1 MSGRASRLIEGSP
14 LRHADPRA
22 KLALAIGT
30 SAAVALPLDRL
41 AVCCLVFALL
51 VVASG
56 VAEPVARRLS
66 RATPFLAAL
75 FLIDALVLGLAF
87 AALITLRLAL
97 LLSAFTLVLA
107 TTTSDELRAA
117 LERLM
122 VPRRFA
128 FTFATAFCSVAFFE
142 DELRGIMEA
151 QRARGMFTEP
161 PHPRPK
167 AWRARLEALVPLAVP
182 AIVLAT
188 KRAWALHEAAAAR
201 GFDHP
206 DARCGQDLRFRVL
219 DYGLLGAPT
228 ALLLGFL
235 VWQ

>member
-1 MSGRASRLIEGSP
+1 MPGRALHLIETSP
-14 LRHADPRA
+14 LRYADPRA
-22 KLALAIGT
+22 KLALGIGA
-30 SAAVALPLDRL
+30 SAAVALPLERL
-41 AVCCLVFALL
+41 AVCCLGFALL
-51 VVASG
+51 VVAG
-56 VAEPVARRLS
+56 GLTEPVAHRLS
-66 RATPFLAAL
+66 RATAFLAAL
-75 FLIDALVLGLAF
+75 FFIDALVLGLAF

-142 DELRGIMEA
+142 DELRGILEA
-151 QRARGMFTEP
+151 QRARGMFADP
-161 PHPRPK
+161 LHARPK
-167 AWRARLEALVPLAVP
+167 SWRARLEALVPLAVP

-188 KRAWALHEAAAAR
+188 KRAWAIHEAAAAR

-206 DARCGQDLRFRVL
+206 DARCGQDLKFRAL
-219 DYGLLGAPT
+219 DYGLLGAPA
-228 ALLLGFL
+228 ALMVALL

>member
-1 MSGRASRLIEGSP
+1 MSGRASRLIERSP
-14 LRHADPRA
+14 LRYADPRA
-22 KLALAIGT
+22 KLALGIGI

-41 AVCCLVFALL
+41 VVCCLGFAFL
-51 VVASG
+51 VAAGGLV
-56 VAEPVARRLS
+56 EPVGRRLS
-66 RATPFLAAL
+66 RAAPFLAAL
-75 FLIDALVLGLAF
+75 FFIDALVLGLAF

-142 DELRGIMEA
+142 DELRGILDA
-151 QRARGMFTEP
+151 QRARGMFVEP
-161 PHPRPK
+161 LYAPPK
-167 AWRARLEALVPLAVP
+167 GWCARLEALVPLAVP

-188 KRAWALHEAAAAR
+188 KRAWAVHEAAAAR

-206 DARCGQDLRFRVL
+206 DARCGQDLKLGAL

-228 ALLLGFL
+228 ALIVGLL